1 MLRENLKR
9 RESIGPN
16 KPVHWSAYDVKVAF
30 FQETPPSRNVIHR
43 RVWRDRNANS
53 SDLKDSSDDWTEDQE
68 DQARNKARKFNKQPQ
83 PIYMVDSGV
92 PHALMGES
100 SFSLQGNLFDRR

>member
-1 MLRENLKR
+1 MFFMGRSSLQVHQEEKSNAEGNLKR
-9 RESIGPN
+9 RKSIGPN
-16 KPVHWSAYDVKVAF
+16 KSVHWSACDVKVPY

-43 RVWRDRNANS
+43 RERRDRNANS
-53 SDLKDSSDDWTEDQE
+53 SDLNDSGDDLTEDQE

-92 PHALMGES
+92 PHA
-100 SFSLQGNLFDRR
+100 